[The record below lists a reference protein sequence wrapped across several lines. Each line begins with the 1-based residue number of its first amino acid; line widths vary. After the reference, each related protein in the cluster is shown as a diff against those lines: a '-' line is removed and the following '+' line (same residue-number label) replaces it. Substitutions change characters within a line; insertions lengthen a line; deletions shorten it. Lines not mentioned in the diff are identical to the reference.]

1 MVPDITKN
9 VHRFARDETG
19 INTANG
25 GNGMVFTSALNLTF
39 SPEEKE

>member
-1 MVPDITKN
+1 MFTASQGMKPASIRPP
-9 VHRFARDETG
+9 HA
-19 INTANG
+19 TANG